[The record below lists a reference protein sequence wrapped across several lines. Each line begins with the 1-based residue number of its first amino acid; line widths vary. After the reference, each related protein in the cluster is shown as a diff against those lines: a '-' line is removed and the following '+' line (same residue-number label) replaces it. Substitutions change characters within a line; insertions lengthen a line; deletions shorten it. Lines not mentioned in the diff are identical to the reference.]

1 MVIKRS
7 NKALFSETLLL
18 IAPYLSGF
26 IAFALAYIFF
36 LKFFISLAVFLYA
49 CLFFLAFFS
58 LILVGSFII
67 NKRVWVSKEYILTPE
82 TVTIADG
89 SWGAKYRSFS
99 LKGLTN
105 TSLAQSLL
113 GKSLNYGTI
122 TLYFLGGNSVNLTNI
137 ADPIK
142 HMDDVNSLLYKG
154 YIELTEEEEA
164 GVEETEKKENLGE
177 I

>member
-1 MVIKRS
+1 M
-7 NKALFSETLLL
+7 
-18 IAPYLSGF
+18 SGF
-26 IAFALAYIFF
+26 VAFILAYLFF
-36 LKFFISLAVFLYA
+36 LKYFLSFSVFLYA

-89 SWGAKYRSFS
+89 SWGSKYRSFS

-105 TSLAQSLL
+105 TRLAQSLV
-113 GKSLNYGTI
+113 GKKLNYGTI

-137 ADPIK
+137 SDPIK
-142 HMDDVNSLLYKG
+142 HLDDVNSLLYKG
-154 YIELTEEEEA
+154 YIETEDD
-164 GVEETEKKENLGE
+164 ETQAETVDE
-177 I
+177 